1 MVGTGSPAVGRVVF
15 GAAERQR
22 HDVVDLVGGG
32 IAAVAEVVVARQ
44 DGQPELT
51 PSAWIVAGAGG
62 LVQLGIVA
70 AAAVFAAAAAMGCEG
85 GPCGTR
91 PIATDAGSL
100 KTHHR
105 VAVLVLGLNNPA
117 RLSHTRWRRDLDLA
131 KLPR

>member
-1 MVGTGSPAVGRVVF
+1 MVGTGSPAVGRVVL
-15 GAAERQR
+15 GAAARQR
-22 HDVVDLVGGG
+22 HNVVDLVG
-32 IAAVAEVVVARQ
+32 AAATAATDVVVALQ

-51 PSAWIVAGAGG
+51 PAARIMAGPGG
-62 LVQLGIVA
+62 AVQLGIVA
-70 AAAVFAAAAAMGCEG
+70 AAAVFAAAAAMGCE

-117 RLSHTRWRRDLDLA
+117 SYHTPRWRRDLDLA

>member
-1 MVGTGSPAVGRVVF
+1 MLAGGPAVGRIVF

-62 LVQLGIVA
+62 LVQPAVVA
-70 AAAVFAAAAAMGCEG
+70 APALLASAAAMGCE